1 MGMDI
6 QRWKERRHITYCR
19 AAVPMMQSNK
29 VEHSTNTAKRP
40 GNTSTFS
47 NKLSGNE
54 TTNRIVKENN
64 FAYNHAMWV
73 SLCSLSAL
81 PRWQCFTL
89 RIGVPTSRLQE
100 AVMQQRQLLILNVLI
115 SHLQSLLAHAC
126 VHQCTLFTRPEWL
139 GICSMHF
146 HSSH

>member
-1 MGMDI
+1 MDI
-6 QRWKERRHITYCR
+6 QRWRERRHITYCR

-64 FAYNHAMWV
+64 FAYNHAVWV
-73 SLCSLSAL
+73 SLCSPSAL

-89 RIGVPTSRLQE
+89 WIAWDRCTHIQVARGRNAATPATHSQCTHQSPPVPAGTC
-100 AVMQQRQLLILNVLI
+100 MCT
-115 SHLQSLLAHAC
+115 LAHSIYKAQ
-126 VHQCTLFTRPEWL
+126 VARYL
-139 GICSMHF
+139 
-146 HSSH
+146 